1 MMTLPIWIFTGICI
15 VVAVLLY
22 ISFVQYRRAEKA
34 LNVSSVLASNMSTIY
49 NYIQEASERMGNP
62 QLKQAFE
69 ADDEVG
75 FFFKELQD
83 IQGVLDSFIP
93 HDEET
98 STDIQ

>member
-1 MMTLPIWIFTGICI
+1 MITLPIWIFTGICI

-22 ISFVQYRRAEKA
+22 ISFVQYRRAEKTS
-34 LNVSSVLASNMSTIY
+34 NVVNVLASNMSTIY

-75 FFFKELQD
+75 FFFKELQN

>member
-1 MMTLPIWIFTGICI
+1 
-15 VVAVLLY
+15 
-22 ISFVQYRRAEKA
+22 
-34 LNVSSVLASNMSTIY
+34 
-49 NYIQEASERMGNP
+49 MGNP

-98 STDIQ
+98 GTNI